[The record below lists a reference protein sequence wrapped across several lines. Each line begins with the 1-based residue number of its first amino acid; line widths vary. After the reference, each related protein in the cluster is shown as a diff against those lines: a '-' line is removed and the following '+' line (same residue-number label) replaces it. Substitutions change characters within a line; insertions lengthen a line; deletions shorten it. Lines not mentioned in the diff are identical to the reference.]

1 VPLDLSRPC
10 ILVLGTNPETSRIV
24 EVASGMN
31 IRTVVSNQFK
41 ESPVK
46 RVAEVS
52 YDIDPRDSQKIDNLI
67 RMERVDGVILGVSD
81 PLLPYYLAIC
91 KRNNFPCY
99 ANEKSVE
106 VFSSKSSFAE
116 MCIRFGIKPI
126 PQYGVTNLPTFE
138 IDSEAFPVVVK
149 PIDSGAALGVSIC
162 YNSVDLAEGINSGL
176 NHSMRKQV
184 LVEKAM
190 MCDDIFAYYT
200 FTNGH
205 TFLTAIADRRKS
217 IKQGGL
223 SRVCLSADYPSQ
235 HLDKF
240 LESVHPKLLSM
251 FESIDIRNGV
261 LCIQFF
267 FDGAIFYAYDP
278 GFRIQGEAPHH
289 YVNALFGLDQLRAAI
304 NFSLGLGY
312 VESSANFEPD
322 PNFSGKVA
330 RTIWV
335 LGTVGTIETIQG
347 IDHLLHDERLI
358 SVHWR
363 VKLGDKISEE
373 MIGTERQVLAR
384 FHLLAQNTES
394 LNEINSH
401 IVNSLVVRDKEGV
414 SMIQDIFSPYVAK

>member
-1 VPLDLSRPC
+1 MPLESRRPC
-10 ILVLGTNPETSRIV
+10 ILILGTNPETSRIV
-24 EVASGMN
+24 EVANGMN
-31 IRTVVSNQFK
+31 IRTVVSNPFK

-52 YDIDPRDSQKIDNLI
+52 YDIDPRDSQAIDNLI
-67 RMERVDGVILGVSD
+67 SMERVDGVILGVSD
-81 PLLPYYLAIC
+81 PLLPHYFAIC

-116 MCIRFGIKPI
+116 MCLRFGIEPI
-126 PQYGVTNLPTFE
+126 PQYGIASSPNLE
-138 IDSEAFPVVVK
+138 IDPQAYPVVVK

-162 YNSVDLAEGINSGL
+162 YNLSDLAEGIKSGL
-176 NHSMRKQV
+176 SHSMRKQV

-190 MCDDIFAYYT
+190 VCDDIFAYYT
-200 FTNGH
+200 FINGH

-217 IKQGGL
+217 SKQGGL

-235 HLDKF
+235 HLAKF

-251 FESIDIRNGV
+251 FKSIDIRNGV

-267 FDGAIFYAYDP
+267 FDGASFYAYDP

-289 YVNALFGLDQLRAAI
+289 YINALFGLDQLRAAI

-312 VESSANFEPD
+312 VDSRVNFEPD

-330 RTIWV
+330 RTVWV
-335 LGTVGTIETIQG
+335 LGRVGTIETIQG
-347 IDHLLHDERLI
+347 LDDLLHDERLI

-363 VKLGDKISEE
+363 VNPGDKILED
-373 MIGTERQVLAR
+373 MVGTERQVLAR

-394 LNEINSH
+394 INEINSQ
-401 IVNSLVVRDKEGV
+401 IVNSLVVRDKEGA
-414 SMIQDIFSPYVAK
+414 SMIQDIFSPNLAK